1 MSKNQSKE
9 QDKIIVERITSL
21 INSKNIMGKDFA
33 TAIGVTPSTIS
44 EWKANRQSPI
54 SHINKIADYFEV
66 SVDYLLGR
74 TDDPSPYPNQNLN
87 IPQDIANVQ
96 FAFYDGDKDELTQ
109 EDIDDIAKY
118 VRYMREKRRKEN
130 ESKK

>member
-1 MSKNQSKE
+1 MNTVE
-9 QDKIIVERITSL
+9 KIIKLMNDHNVTAASITKELGLNHSAIDNWKSGKAKPSADAL
-21 INSKNIMGKDFA
+21 SKL
-33 TAIGVTPSTIS
+33 
-44 EWKANRQSPI
+44 
-54 SHINKIADYFEV
+54 ADYFDV

-96 FAFYDGDKDELTQ
+96 FAFFEGDKDELTQ

>member
-1 MSKNQSKE
+1 MFNYERLEEAMNLRASSPSKLTEALKLSSGQFSIWKKGTSK
-9 QDKIIVERITSL
+9 
-21 INSKNIMGKDFA
+21 
-33 TAIGVTPSTIS
+33 PSTEAI
-44 EWKANRQSPI
+44 EKLANVL
-54 SHINKIADYFEV
+54 NV
-66 SVDYLLGR
+66 STDYLLGR

-96 FAFYDGDKDELTQ
+96 FAFYEGDKDELTQ

>member
-1 MSKNQSKE
+1 MTLNTTMARILELNSMRGST
-9 QDKIIVERITSL
+9 DSTLERDL
-21 INSKNIMGKDFA
+21 GLPPK
-33 TAIGVTPSTIS
+33 TIS
-44 EWKANRQSPI
+44 NWKRQNS
-54 SHINKIADYFEV
+54 NACLKILPKLADYFDV

>member
-1 MSKNQSKE
+1 MTTIDRIFELIHKKNETANTVAKALDFGNSQF
-9 QDKIIVERITSL
+9 TSW
-21 INSKNIMGKDFA
+21 KN
-33 TAIGVTPSTIS
+33 GVAKPSADALA
-44 EWKANRQSPI
+44 KL
-54 SHINKIADYFEV
+54 ADYFEV

-96 FAFYDGDKDELTQ
+96 FAFYEGDKDELTQ